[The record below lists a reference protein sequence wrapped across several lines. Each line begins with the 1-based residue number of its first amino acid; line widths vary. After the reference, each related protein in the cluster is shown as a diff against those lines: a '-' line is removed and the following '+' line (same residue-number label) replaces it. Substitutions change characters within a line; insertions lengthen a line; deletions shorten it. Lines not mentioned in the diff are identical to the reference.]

1 MLKFIL
7 SDTISFLSAILILG
21 GLVLFVL
28 VLKAVLKGG
37 RPSREKMLFNGENS
51 QSSDT
56 ETHKE
61 TDTSLIEA
69 HLNALAQEIA
79 AIKQIVS
86 DKSAIEDIQKQIN
99 VLLTQKDTVG
109 ATDHLQKEILKI
121 NAKLEAIYNVM
132 SDLAKG

>member
-7 SDTISFLSAILILG
+7 SDTISFLSAILIVG
-21 GLVLFVL
+21 GIVLFVL
-28 VLKAVLKGG
+28 VLKEILKGDK
-37 RPSREKMLFNGENS
+37 PSREKRLLNNGKL
-51 QSSDT
+51 QQPDI
-56 ETHKE
+56 ETHNE

-69 HLNALAQEIA
+69 HLNALAKEIA

-86 DKSAIEDIQKQIN
+86 DKSTIEDMQKQIDS
-99 VLLTQKDTVG
+99 LLTRKDTGG